1 MYEIKI
7 NKESVLNEEN
17 TQAEVFNNVKIFVG
31 DPWYEPVGGK
41 IKNLA
46 VELKDTKKDSKGKYK
61 MYLCVNNNIS
71 VPIKFM
77 NPYLCCLGL
86 RVKGR

>member
-7 NKESVLNEEN
+7 NKESVLNQEN
-17 TQAEVFNNVKIFVG
+17 TKAEVFKNVKIFVG

-46 VELKDTKKDSKGKYK
+46 VELKDTKKDSKGKY
-61 MYLCVNNNIS
+61 MIYLFVNNNIS
-71 VPIKFM
+71 VPINFM
-77 NPYLCCLGL
+77 NPFLCCLGL
-86 RVKGR
+86 RLKS